1 VGGRD
6 DDGSEDEHDDER
18 DAVRS
23 VAVHDS
29 NSVRYDIGM
38 AEAA

>member
-1 VGGRD
+1 MGGRD

-23 VAVHDS
+23 VVVHDI
-29 NSVRYDIGM
+29 NSMKYDIGM
-38 AEAA
+38 AKAV